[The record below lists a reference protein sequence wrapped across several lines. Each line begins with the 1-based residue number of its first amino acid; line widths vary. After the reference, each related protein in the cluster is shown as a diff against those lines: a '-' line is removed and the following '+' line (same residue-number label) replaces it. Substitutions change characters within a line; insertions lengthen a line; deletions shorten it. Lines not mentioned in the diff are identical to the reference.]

1 MRALSAAAGPAL
13 VAAVV
18 LALWQP
24 APAGAQATA
33 GALRVGLTGS
43 LGYLSG
49 GADVVVGPNVVPM
62 WSAGFGLELRLGV
75 QATEWLALDVQLMA
89 ETLFFYGDARAGVL
103 IEIAPHPM
111 FAVAAGGG
119 VGSMFMANLF
129 YPSPSADFGSGV
141 LRFELRFPGERA
153 DDLDIVVGVE
163 GQLGA
168 TFAGAVPAGTLVGGA
183 RLFAG
188 FLLR

>member
-1 MRALSAAAGPAL
+1 MLLAALAVSL
-13 VAAVV
+13 WAAV
-18 LALWQP
+18 P
-24 APAGAQATA
+24 ARAEGPTSP
-33 GALRVGLTGS
+33 LRVGFAGS

-49 GADVVVGPNVVPM
+49 GANVVVGPNAVPM

-75 QATEWLALDVQLMA
+75 QANEWLALDVQLMA
-89 ETLFFYGDARAGVL
+89 ETLFFYGDARAGLL

-111 FAVAAGGG
+111 FAVALGGG

-141 LRFELRFPGERA
+141 LRAELRLP
-153 DDLDIVVGVE
+153 DDSSRSELDVVVGVE

-168 TFAGAVPAGTLVGGA
+168 TFAGTLPAGTLVGGA
-183 RLFAG
+183 RVLAG
-188 FLLR
+188 FLLH